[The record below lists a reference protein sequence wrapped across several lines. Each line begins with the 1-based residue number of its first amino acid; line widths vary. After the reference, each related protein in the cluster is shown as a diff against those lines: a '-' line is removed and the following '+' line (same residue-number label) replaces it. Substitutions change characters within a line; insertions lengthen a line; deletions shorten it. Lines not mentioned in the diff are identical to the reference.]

1 MLYDFQT
8 KKSMAEYDFCIVG
21 GGPAGIT
28 LALQLAEKGLRVGL
42 LEAGG
47 LAYSEASQS
56 LYVVEKQGMDLY
68 AENTR
73 LRYFGGT
80 SNHWSG
86 RCRPFEAGDFAAP
99 LPTGLPGWPISFDE
113 FNRTLPAAMKILDL
127 PEKGFAANNPDLPGG
142 LFLADRHA
150 QSAPTRFGEK
160 YLAALKTSA
169 KIDVHLNCNLV
180 DIVFDAKLSAIQHI
194 VVADYAGQRATLK
207 AGRFILA
214 TGAIENARLLLN
226 SASLQ
231 SAGLPAMQWVG
242 RGLMEHLNVE
252 LGTFMPAEGLRAS
265 DLQYFTSESI
275 VAREGIGRGNIAFG
289 LLSEVVSYGRTAAI
303 KNFMKNLAC
312 DLGVADK
319 LQFIS
324 NFHCPGAGTIG
335 TLLEQFPTAQG
346 SRVELANANDA
357 LGMRKARVIWTLSAE
372 DKKTIRRVAL
382 AMAQN
387 FAAAGLGFV
396 KLHPS
401 MTDDSKDI
409 PVSPHAHHMG
419 TTRMA
424 KTAEWGAVDAN
435 CRMFGVSN
443 LYVAGSS
450 VFPTGG
456 GGNPTMPLIQLALRL
471 ADHLVKTKNVGAFLK
486 TE

>member
-1 MLYDFQT
+1 MLYDFQA
-8 KKSMAEYDFCIVG
+8 KKSLAEYDVCIIG

-28 LALQLAEKGLRVGL
+28 LALQLVEKGLRIGL

-47 LAYSEASQS
+47 LAYNEASQS
-56 LYVVEKQGMDLY
+56 LYAVEKQGMDLY

-99 LPTGLPGWPISFDE
+99 PQTGLPGWPISFDE

-127 PEKGFAANNPDLPGG
+127 PEKGFASKNADLPGG
-142 LFLADRHA
+142 LFPADRHA
-150 QSAPTRFGEK
+150 QSAPTRFGVK
-160 YLAALKTSA
+160 YLAALKASA
-169 KIDVHLNCNLV
+169 KVDVHVNCNLV
-180 DIVFDAKLSAIQHI
+180 DIVFDSKAGAIQHI
-194 VVADYAGQRATLK
+194 VVSDYGGQRATVK

-231 SAGLPAMQWVG
+231 SARLPAMQWIG

-252 LGTFMPAEGLRAS
+252 LGTFMPAEGVRAS
-265 DLQYFTSESI
+265 DLQYFTSEAL

-289 LLSEVVSYGRTAAI
+289 LLSEVVSYGRTAAV

-335 TLLEQFPTAQG
+335 TLLEQFPTSQG
-346 SRVELANANDA
+346 SRVELAEAMDA
-357 LGMRKARVIWTLSAE
+357 LGLRRARVIWTLAPE
-372 DKKTIRRVAL
+372 DKKTIRRAAL
-382 AMAQN
+382 AVAKN
-387 FAAAGLGFV
+387 FAEAGLGFV
-396 KLHPS
+396 RLHPA
-401 MTDDSKDI
+401 MTNEALDP

-424 KTAEWGAVDAN
+424 KTSDWGVVDEN
-435 CRMFGVSN
+435 CRMFGVRN
-443 LYVAGSS
+443 LYLAGSS

-456 GGNPTMPLIQLALRL
+456 GGNPTMPLVQLALRL
-471 ADHLVKTKNVGAFLK
+471 ANHLTNRR
-486 TE
+486 